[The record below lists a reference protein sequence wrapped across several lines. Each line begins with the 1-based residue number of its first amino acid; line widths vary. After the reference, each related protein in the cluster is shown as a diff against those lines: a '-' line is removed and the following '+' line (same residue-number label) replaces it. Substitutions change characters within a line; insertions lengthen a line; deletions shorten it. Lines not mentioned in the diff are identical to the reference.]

1 MESQFAMTRGQRVQ
15 AAMFPDTMMEGTQI
29 LSTQVDLG
37 QQTNIQNLSEPSQ
50 MLKTA
55 IVHLINYQD
64 DAELAIRAVPEL
76 TKLLNDE
83 DPVVVNKAAMIVS
96 QLARKDASR
105 RALMQSPQMVA
116 AVVRTMQNTSD
127 METARCTTSILHNL
141 SHHREGL
148 LAIFKSGGI
157 PALVRMLSSPMESVL
172 FYAITT
178 LHNLLLHQE
187 GAKMAVRLA
196 DGLQKMVPLLQKSNP
211 KFLAITTD
219 CLQLLSYGNQES
231 KLIILANGGPEGLVY
246 IMQHHN
252 YEKLLWTTSR
262 VLKVLSVCP
271 SNKPAIVEA
280 GGMQALGK
288 HLNGSSPR
296 LVQNCLWTLRNLSD
310 AATKQDGLDG
320 LLQVLVTQL
329 SSTDQ
334 NVLTCST
341 GILSNLTCNNGRN
354 KTLVTQDNGVESLIQ
369 AILRSNNKEDIT
381 EPAVCALRHLTSRH
395 PDAELAQN
403 AVRMHYGI
411 PTIVKLLNQP
421 HYWPV
426 IKATVGLIR
435 NLALCPANQAPI
447 REAGAIS
454 SLVRLLVKSHQ
465 DAQRQTTASSQTY
478 QDGVRMEEIVE
489 GTTGALHIL
498 ARDPI
503 NRSEIISLQTIPL
516 LVQLLYSPI
525 ENVKRVAA
533 DVCNSENVPE
543 VEIISLLEERL
554 PSYTLRADCLFGY
567 EHDDWL
573 HSPLLPPEAG
583 LQLTAEQI
591 EETLKYFQRDL
602 ELAARIGQSLLK
614 QNRSL
619 SERNECLEEQLGLTK
634 EENSQLRHEVQM
646 REDLLQLYT
655 NSAEDSET
663 CSETSTPD
671 LQEKYSECES
681 MLHEAQEDIKNL
693 RNKSLPNSTINHYS
707 TLNIFPMD
715 SLAAEIEGTM
725 RKGLDSP
732 APPEFKNHHKRVFET
747 VKAVNQMARL
757 RSHCQS
763 PGSSQSSAV
772 PSTQSSRLS
781 TPRTSCYG
789 SDNASV
795 ILDVKPPSNQPAPN
809 AKHSE
814 GQDKRLGQPGTPG
827 GHDLEVALR
836 RLSVRQESHAS
847 ERSFFDVERELKLR
861 ALPADTDASSG
872 FLTPNESVLS
882 TGTNYSGS
890 SGHTGGSGF
899 STGSRSYLPDRLQI
913 IKPLEG
919 SMTLHHWQQLAQPNL
934 GVILDPRPGVLTK
947 DFRQLDVDLQ
957 EVYSLNDLE
966 EDEVDLGSFRALAS
980 SSPLSGRHS
989 STVSQSSNNLPQ
1001 TPPTNTITTCRIMHP
1016 SVDHTSV
1023 TPSLLNRG
1031 LPSCGSFGKLNA
1043 AQAGPQPRIF
1053 RSESSTNLREHTK
1066 TLSTSLG
1073 LVRLLQDC
1081 GISAAIY
1088 TPAAGEKLSGAH
1100 FGGTCPGKR
1109 QSDETLRPATS
1120 PITLKCN
1127 SPLVKIFP
1135 GSRLARS
1142 VLESVH
1148 QDLGIARKEN
1158 IFSFNLVE
1166 KLQGLG
1172 LDKVVARGVISSKPL
1187 NAGCQTQ
1194 ATG

>member
-1 MESQFAMTRGQRVQ
+1 MESQFAMTHGQRVQ

-37 QQTNIQNLSEPSQ
+37 QQTNIQKLSEPSQ
-50 MLKTA
+50 MLKMA

-64 DAELAIRAVPEL
+64 DAELAIRAMPEL

-83 DPVVVNKAAMIVS
+83 DPVVVNKAAMIVN

-127 METARCTTSILHNL
+127 METARCTSSILHNL

-148 LAIFKSGGI
+148 LSIFKSGGI

-231 KLIILANGGPEGLVY
+231 KLIILANGGPEGLVN

-489 GTTGALHIL
+489 GSTGALHIL
-498 ARDPI
+498 ARDPV

-533 DVCNSENVPE
+533 GVLCELALDKQAAEMIDAEGASAPLME
-543 VEIISLLEERL
+543 L
-554 PSYTLRADCLFGY
+554 
-567 EHDDWL
+567 L
-573 HSPLLPPEAG
+573 HSNNEG
-583 LQLTAEQI
+583 IGECVCVCVCVCVG
-591 EETLKYFQRDL
+591 
-602 ELAARIGQSLLK
+602 AAIVSKPGVSNSIPGFPTYAAAVLFRI
-614 QNRSL
+614 
-619 SERNECLEEQLGLTK
+619 SE
-634 EENSQLRHEVQM
+634 
-646 REDLLQLYT
+646 D
-655 NSAEDSET
+655 
-663 CSETSTPD
+663 
-671 LQEKYSECES
+671 
-681 MLHEAQEDIKNL
+681 KNADY
-693 RNKSLPNSTINHYS
+693 K
-707 TLNIFPMD
+707 
-715 SLAAEIEGTM
+715 
-725 RKGLDSP
+725 
-732 APPEFKNHHKRVFET
+732 KRVSVELTHSLF
-747 VKAVNQMARL
+747 K
-757 RSHCQS
+757 HD
-763 PGSSQSSAV
+763 PGAWEAC
-772 PSTQSSRLS
+772 RAA
-781 TPRTSCYG
+781 Y
-789 SDNASV
+789 
-795 ILDVKPPSNQPAPN
+795 
-809 AKHSE
+809 KHTGTSE

-882 TGTNYSGS
+882 TGTNYSGN
-890 SGHTGGSGF
+890 SGHTGGSSF

-980 SSPLSGRHS
+980 SSPLSSRHS

-1016 SVDHTSV
+1016 SVEHTSV

-1088 TPAAGEKLSGAH
+1088 TPAAGEELRGAH

-1148 QDLGIARKEN
+1148 RDSGIVRKEN